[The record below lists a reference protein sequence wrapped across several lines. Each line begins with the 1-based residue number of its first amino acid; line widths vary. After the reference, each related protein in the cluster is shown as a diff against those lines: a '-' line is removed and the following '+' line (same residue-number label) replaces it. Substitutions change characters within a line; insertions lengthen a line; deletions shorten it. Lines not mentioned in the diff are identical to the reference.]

1 MAAVWDAIGR
11 SWTVTLWS
19 SVADAATVVIVDRA
33 DPQQQTHTFDMVRDG
48 DGWTA
53 TVAAAAIGDADLYG
67 FRVHGDAPGCDS
79 SKFLLDPQAREVWF
93 PPEHDRDAA
102 RVRGTD
108 TLGTSPFGVLPMS
121 GMRSATP
128 AGPRHPLDQL
138 VVYEVHVRGA
148 TMCDPGLNE
157 TMRGTF
163 AALTLHAERIAA
175 LGITAI
181 ELLPVHQFDPAEGN
195 YWGYM
200 PLVWSALHDGYVS
213 TDGLYGGAADDEFR
227 AMVQTFHN
235 RGIEVILDVVYNH
248 TTEEDHDGPTFNL
261 RAIDDAAYYVRNADG
276 TYDDDSGCGNVV
288 RAAHPAAGTLIL
300 DSLARFADLGVDGF
314 RFDLG
319 SLLGRDLDGHVQRN
333 SELIDEITAFAV
345 ARDVR
350 LICEPWDM
358 AAYQIGDAFPG
369 RTWAQWNGKFRDDCR
384 SFLRAENGA
393 TEAFATRVLGS
404 PDLFPDAPGRSINFV
419 TAHDGFTVYD
429 LVSYEH
435 KRNQANGQN
444 GHDGTDDNRSW
455 NCGWEGDDMPEEA
468 AAAVSALRLQQIKN
482 AFVMLMLSAGVPM
495 MLAGD
500 EFAQTQRGNNNP
512 YNQDNETT
520 WLDWSRQQRFA
531 ELTEFVRDLLA
542 LRRSSPSIP
551 VVLHGVDIAPDTGW
565 ESHSLAWQR
574 GDLYV
579 MANMWWEP
587 LEFTV
592 HAEGGW
598 QIGLSSAPPVASGT
612 DRFRLAP
619 RSTVVLRRC

>member
-1 MAAVWDAIGR
+1 M
-11 SWTVTLWS
+11 
-19 SVADAATVVIVDRA
+19 ADAATVVIVDRA
-33 DPQQQTHTFDMVRDG
+33 DPQQPTHTFDMVRGG
-48 DGWTA
+48 DLWTA
-53 TVAAAAIGDADLYG
+53 TVDATAIGDADLYG
-67 FRVHGDAPGCDS
+67 FRVYGDASGCDS
-79 SKFLLDPQAREVWF
+79 SKLLLDPEAREVWF
-93 PPEHDRDAA
+93 PPAHDRDAA

-108 TLGTSPFGVLPMS
+108 TLGISPFGVLPMS
-121 GMRSATP
+121 VVRSSMP
-128 AGPRHPLDQL
+128 AGPRHPLDQMI
-138 VVYEVHVRGA
+138 VYEVHVRGA
-148 TMCDPGLNE
+148 TMRDPGTTE
-157 TMRGTF
+157 AMRGTF
-163 AALTLHAERIAA
+163 AALTRQAERIAE

-200 PLVWSALHDGYVS
+200 PLVWSALHGGYVS

-261 RAIDDAAYYVRNADG
+261 RAIDDAAYYVHNADG

-288 RAAHPAAGTLIL
+288 RAAHPAAATLIL
-300 DSLARFADLGVDGF
+300 DSLARFAELGVDGF

-319 SLLGRDLDGHVQRN
+319 SLLGRDLDGRVQRN
-333 SELIDEITAFAV
+333 SDLIDQITALAV

-358 AAYQIGDAFPG
+358 AAYQIGDTFPG

-404 PDLFPDAPGRSINFV
+404 PDLFPDAPERSINFV
-419 TAHDGFTVYD
+419 TAHDGFTMYD
-429 LVSYEH
+429 LVSYEQ
-435 KRNQANGQN
+435 KRNLANGQN

-455 NCGWEGDDMPEEA
+455 NCGWEGDDMPVET
-468 AAAVSALRLQQIKN
+468 AAAVSALRVQQIKN
-482 AFVMLMLSAGVPM
+482 AFVMLMLSAGIPM
-495 MLAGD
+495 MVAGD
-500 EFAQTQRGNNNP
+500 EFAQTQLGNNNP

-520 WLDWSRQQRFA
+520 WLDWSRQQRFS

-542 LRRSSPSIP
+542 LRRSSPGIP

-574 GDLYV
+574 GELYV

-592 HAEGGW
+592 HADGEW

-612 DRFRLAP
+612 GRFTLAP
-619 RSTVVLRRC
+619 RSTVVLRRT

>member
-1 MAAVWDAIGR
+1 
-11 SWTVTLWS
+11 
-19 SVADAATVVIVDRA
+19 
-33 DPQQQTHTFDMVRDG
+33 
-48 DGWTA
+48 
-53 TVAAAAIGDADLYG
+53 
-67 FRVHGDAPGCDS
+67 
-79 SKFLLDPQAREVWF
+79 
-93 PPEHDRDAA
+93 
-102 RVRGTD
+102 
-108 TLGTSPFGVLPMS
+108 
-121 GMRSATP
+121 
-128 AGPRHPLDQL
+128 
-138 VVYEVHVRGA
+138 
-148 TMCDPGLNE
+148 
-157 TMRGTF
+157 
-163 AALTLHAERIAA
+163 
-175 LGITAI
+175 
-181 ELLPVHQFDPAEGN
+181 
-195 YWGYM
+195 
-200 PLVWSALHDGYVS
+200 
-213 TDGLYGGAADDEFR
+213 
-227 AMVQTFHN
+227 
-235 RGIEVILDVVYNH
+235 
-248 TTEEDHDGPTFNL
+248 
-261 RAIDDAAYYVRNADG
+261 
-276 TYDDDSGCGNVV
+276 
-288 RAAHPAAGTLIL
+288 
-300 DSLARFADLGVDGF
+300 
-314 RFDLG
+314 
-319 SLLGRDLDGHVQRN
+319 
-333 SELIDEITAFAV
+333 
-345 ARDVR
+345 
-350 LICEPWDM
+350 M